1 MDGLQTTSGILR
13 AVART
18 VLDFR
23 IHEQY
28 KRSAKLWTIRI
39 SVNRKSSHKLE
50 ELIHTNSEGC
60 GLDSEI

>member
-1 MDGLQTTSGILR
+1 MLR

-18 VLDFR
+18 ILDFR

-39 SVNRKSSHKLE
+39 QLTESQAISWKNYYI
-50 ELIHTNSEGC
+50 LIAEAPA
-60 GLDSEI
+60 